1 MHSFRIAAIVLSKK
15 AFLIQKEK
23 SEQEDKR
30 HHKSVHY
37 TNTWKQDIQLVVVL
51 IYYKLYRSK
60 LTVKTSCFGISSNDF
75 MKKKLFGAKS
85 WLEAFPLRID
95 LHNSNL
101 QYWWNHNSCNWLTT
115 LIPKLF
121 LFSKILKKMA
131 AFFSSKFYSDVC
143 FEIATIP
150 KEGTSTMHDVS

>member
-15 AFLIQKEK
+15 AFLIQIEK

-60 LTVKTSCFGISSNDF
+60 LTVKTSCFGISSNHF
-75 MKKKLFGAKS
+75 MKKKLFGAKILTWGVS
-85 WLEAFPLRID
+85 TENRSAQQQPPILMKSQLMQLVNNPHSKVVLIFKD
-95 LHNSNL
+95 LKENG
-101 QYWWNHNSCNWLTT
+101 CFF
-115 LIPKLF
+115 LI
-121 LFSKILKKMA
+121 KILLRCL
-131 AFFSSKFYSDVC
+131 FWDC
-143 FEIATIP
+143 NNT
-150 KEGTSTMHDVS
+150 EGGYIHNAWR